1 MHRGM
6 LEEFHARDSAFRQ
19 TTPAIANPPWSD
31 ARTGK
36 NKGDIPYIS
45 RRLPGSSDRSETA
58 LRHLRSVLG
67 KGLRDQGEKNHR

>member
-1 MHRGM
+1 MRAIQRFGKQLQRLRTRRG
-6 LEEFHARDSAFRQ
+6 LTQELAK
-19 TTPAIANPPWSD
+19 TTGTFS
-31 ARTGK
+31 
-36 NKGDIPYIS
+36 IS